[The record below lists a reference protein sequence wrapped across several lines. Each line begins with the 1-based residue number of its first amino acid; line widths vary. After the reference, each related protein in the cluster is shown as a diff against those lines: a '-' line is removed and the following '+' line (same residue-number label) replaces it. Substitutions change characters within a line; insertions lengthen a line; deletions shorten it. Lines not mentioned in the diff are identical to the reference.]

1 MARLIR
7 FVVVAL
13 AVLNLGPALSQDWP
27 TRPVTMVVPF
37 AAGGPADTVA
47 RILAPGL
54 SELLGQQ
61 VIIENVGGS
70 GGMTG
75 SARVAKAAP
84 DGYQFVLGNVG
95 THAANQTFYK
105 TPLYNAATD
114 FAPVM
119 LIAQT
124 PLVLLARKD
133 LPANNLK
140 EFIAY
145 AKANQASMQ
154 YGSGGAGSASHLAC
168 VLLNAAIGIN
178 VTHVPY
184 RGAAPAMQD
193 LIAGRIDY
201 QCPDTPIAIPQIQSK
216 MVKAIAIL
224 TRDRSPSLPSQ
235 ASAHEQGL
243 TNFDASNWFA
253 SFFPKG
259 TSAAIVDKLHAATL
273 ATINTLAV
281 QTRMREIGAD
291 LVASERSSPDYLQKF
306 VEAELEKWGGPMR
319 VMKAHDLQPSSPL
332 VCFCEVVGR
341 DPFYLVGRHHRPEFQ
356 LRELAS
362 LRFARVAEVATP
374 WMCLQHDLRE
384 QGVDPSRL
392 NRAPDRSMAS
402 NFEALCNGQLDVVQ
416 LFEPYPAMALEL
428 GAGHILY
435 A

>member
-37 AAGGPADTVA
+37 AAGGPADTVG
-47 RILAPGL
+47 RILAPRL

-61 VIIENVGGS
+61 VVVENVGGS

-84 DGYQFVLGNVG
+84 DGYQLVLGNVG

-105 TPLYNAATD
+105 APLYNAATD

-133 LPANNLK
+133 LPANNLL
-140 EFIAY
+140 EFISY
-145 AKANQASMQ
+145 AKAHQSSMQ

-201 QCPDTPIAIPQIQSK
+201 QCPDTPIAIAQIQSK

-224 TRDRSPSLPSQ
+224 TRNRSPSLPAQ
-235 ASAHEQGL
+235 ATAHEQGL
-243 TNFDASNWFA
+243 TDFDASNWFA
-253 SFFPKG
+253 AFFPKG
-259 TSAAIVDKLHAATL
+259 TPATVVDKLHAAAL
-273 ATINTLAV
+273 ATINTRAV
-281 QTRMREIGAD
+281 EMRMQEIGAD
-291 LVASERSSPDYLQKF
+291 LVTPERSSPDYLGKF
-306 VEAELEKWGGPMR
+306 VETEIEKWAGPI
-319 VMKAHDLQPSSPL
+319 KAS
-332 VCFCEVVGR
+332 
-341 DPFYLVGRHHRPEFQ
+341 
-356 LRELAS
+356 
-362 LRFARVAEVATP
+362 
-374 WMCLQHDLRE
+374 
-384 QGVDPSRL
+384 GV
-392 NRAPDRSMAS
+392 SM
-402 NFEALCNGQLDVVQ
+402 D
-416 LFEPYPAMALEL
+416 
-428 GAGHILY
+428 
-435 A
+435 